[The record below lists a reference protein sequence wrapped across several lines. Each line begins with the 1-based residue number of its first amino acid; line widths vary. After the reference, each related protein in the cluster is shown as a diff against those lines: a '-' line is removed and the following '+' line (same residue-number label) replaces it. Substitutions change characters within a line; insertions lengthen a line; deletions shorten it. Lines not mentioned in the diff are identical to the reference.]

1 MQDYR
6 NRLLIVTVILGLAFL
21 VLGSRLWY
29 LQVLKGEEFEKFSL
43 ENHMR
48 VERVPAPRG
57 RILDRYGKEL
67 VVNRTSFD
75 IYAIPKD
82 IKDIPYL
89 IELLSPVLNLDANQT
104 NKNIESA
111 LNKKSFKPVLLAKD
125 INRDQL
131 AYIEARRSSLPG
143 VIIEINNLRQYPHGD
158 LGASFLGYI
167 GKVSEAELKN
177 NPKINSNDL
186 VGKTGIEKGWESSL
200 RGNDGYTQKVTDALG
215 REVKSNLFLEDLQN
229 KKSMPGSDVRLTID
243 IELQKAAEEILGE
256 ESGAIVVVNV
266 NTGEVL
272 ALASKPSFNPADFI
286 KGIDAKTWSNLVND
300 KSSPLLNRATQGL
313 YAPGS
318 VFKMVPSVAA
328 LNEGFMNEE
337 EYVYCPGYYKSGNS
351 KFRCWK
357 RGGHGWVNLRSSIVK
372 SCDVYFYKIAEMM
385 GINNL
390 SKYMRAF
397 GYGSVTDL
405 GIEERAGISPSR
417 EWKQKR
423 FNKPWYKGETIVSA
437 IGQGYVSV
445 TPIQVSM
452 MTAAVANNGKLLKPT
467 IVREI
472 TSYEGEEKYKHTPVV
487 TSQIP
492 VQQEMLDLVKDA
504 MVGVVNDPGGTGRA
518 ARLKDMTV
526 AGKTGTAQVVSLDS
540 QSEDRKHRDHAW
552 FTSYAP
558 AETPEVA
565 VTVLIEHGGKGGAV
579 AAPIA
584 GKILEIYKNL
594 LEERKA
600 DDNV

>member
-1 MQDYR
+1 MQDFR

-43 ENHMR
+43 ENHIR
-48 VERVPAPRG
+48 VERIPAPRG

-75 IYAIPKD
+75 VYVIPKNVD
-82 IKDIPYL
+82 DNYL
-89 IELLSPVLNLDANQT
+89 SDSLAQILMLDEAQISKSIN
-104 NKNIESA
+104 SA
-111 LNKKSFKPVLLAKD
+111 LTKRSFKPVLIAKD

-186 VGKTGIEKGWESSL
+186 VGKTGVEKGWESSL
-200 RGNDGYTQKVTDALG
+200 SGDDGYTQNVTDALG
-215 REVKSNLFLEDLQN
+215 REVESTLFLEDLQN
-229 KKSMPGSDVRLTID
+229 KQSMPGSDVLLTID
-243 IELQKAAEEILGE
+243 IELQRAVEEILGDHA
-256 ESGAIVVVNV
+256 GAIVAVDVNS
-266 NTGEVL
+266 GEVL

-286 KGIDAKTWSNLVND
+286 KGIDSKTWSNLVND

-328 LNEGFMNEE
+328 LNEGFVDEE
-337 EYVYCPGYYKSGNS
+337 EYIHCPGYHSAGNS

-357 RGGHGWVNLRSSIVK
+357 RGGHGWVNIRSAIVR
-372 SCDVYFYKIAEMM
+372 SCDVYFYKIADKM
-385 GINNL
+385 GIDNL
-390 SKYMRAF
+390 SKYMKAF
-397 GYGSVTDL
+397 GYGSLTEV
-405 GIEERAGISPSR
+405 GIEERAGISPDR
-417 EWKQKR
+417 QWKLKR

-445 TPIQVSM
+445 TPIQVAM
-452 MTAAVANNGKLLKPT
+452 MTSAVANGGKLLKPA

-472 TSYEGEEKYKHTPVV
+472 ISYSGEKKFKHAPVV
-487 TSQIP
+487 SGNIP
-492 VQQEMLDLVKDA
+492 VEREMLELIKDA
-504 MVGVVNDPGGTGRA
+504 LVGVVNEPGGTGRA
-518 ARLKDMTV
+518 ARVRDMTV
-526 AGKTGTAQVVSLDS
+526 AGKTGTAQVVSLDT
-540 QSEDRKHRDHAW
+540 QSEEREHRDHAW

-558 AETPEVA
+558 AENPEIS

-584 GKILEIYKNL
+584 QKILEVYKKL
-594 LEERKA
+594 KEERKA

>member
-1 MQDYR
+1 MQDFR

-29 LQVLKGEEFEKFSL
+29 LQVLKGDEFAQFSL
-43 ENHMR
+43 ENHIR
-48 VERVPAPRG
+48 VERIPAPRG

-67 VVNRTSFD
+67 VINRISFD
-75 IYAIPKD
+75 IYVIPKD

-89 IELLSPVLNLDANQT
+89 SNSLSQALNLDSQQIEE
-104 NKNIESA
+104 NINSA
-111 LNKKSFKPVLLAKD
+111 IKEKSFKPVLITKD

-158 LGASFLGYI
+158 LGAFILGYI
-167 GKVSEAELKN
+167 GKVNEAELKN
-177 NPKINSNDL
+177 NPKINNNDL
-186 VGKTGIEKGWESSL
+186 VGKTGVEKGWEDSL
-200 RGNDGYTQKVTDALG
+200 RGKDGYKQTVTDALG
-215 REVKSNLFLEDLQN
+215 REVVSDLFIEDLQN
-229 KKSMPGSDVRLTID
+229 QKSMPGNDVFLTID

-256 ESGAIVVVNV
+256 EYGAIVAVDVNS
-266 NTGEVL
+266 GQVL
-272 ALASKPSFNPADFI
+272 ALASKPSFNPSDFI
-286 KGIDAKTWSNLVND
+286 KGIDSETWAKLIND
-300 KSSPLLNRATQGL
+300 ESSPLLNRATQGI

-328 LNEGFMNEE
+328 LNEKFINEND
-337 EYVYCPGYYKSGNS
+337 YVYCPGYYKSGNT

-357 RGGHGWVNLRSSIVK
+357 RGGHGSVNLRSAIVH

-390 SKYMRAF
+390 SKYMKAF
-397 GYGSVTDL
+397 GYGSKTEV
-405 GIEERAGISPSR
+405 GIEEREGIAPSR

-423 FNKPWYKGETIVSA
+423 YNKPWYKGETIVSS

-445 TPIQVSM
+445 TPLQVSM
-452 MTAAVANNGKLLKPT
+452 MTAAVANQGKLLKPA
-467 IVREI
+467 IVKEI
-472 TSYEGEEKYKHTPVV
+472 VSYTGEEKFEHTPELAGY
-487 TSQIP
+487 IP
-492 VQQEMLDLVKDA
+492 VKKEMLELVREA
-504 MVGVVNDPGGTGRA
+504 MVGVVNDPGGTGRG
-518 ARLKDMTV
+518 ARINNYTV

-540 QSEDRKHRDHAW
+540 QSDKRKHRDHAW

-558 AETPEVA
+558 AESPEIA

-579 AAPIA
+579 ADPIA
-584 GKILEIYKNL
+584 KKILEIYRKL
-594 LEERKA
+594 KEEREA

>member
-1 MQDYR
+1 M
-6 NRLLIVTVILGLAFL
+6 VTVILGLAFL

-43 ENHMR
+43 ENHIR

-67 VVNRTSFD
+67 VINRTSFD

-82 IKDIPYL
+82 VKDIPYL
-89 IELLSPVLNLDANQT
+89 IKSLSPILNIDANQVS
-104 NKNIESA
+104 KNIDSA
-111 LNKKSFKPVLLAKD
+111 LKKKSFKPVLLAKD

-131 AYIEARRSSLPG
+131 AYIEARRSTLPG

-167 GKVSEAELKN
+167 GKVSEAELRN
-177 NPKINSNDL
+177 NPKVNSNDL

-200 RGNDGYTQKVTDALG
+200 RGDDGFTQKVTDALG
-215 REVKSNLFLEDLQN
+215 REVESNLFLADLQN

-243 IELQKAAEEILGE
+243 IELQKATEEILGE
-256 ESGAIVVVNV
+256 ESGAIVVVDV

-272 ALASKPSFNPADFI
+272 ALASKPSFSPADFI

-397 GYGSVTDL
+397 GYGSITDL

-423 FNKPWYKGETIVSA
+423 FNKPWFKGETIVSA

-467 IVREI
+467 IVRNI
-472 TSYEGEEKYKHTPVV
+472 TSYDGEEKFRHAPIV

-492 VQQEMLDLVKDA
+492 VQKEMLDLVKDA

-518 ARLKDMTV
+518 ARLRDMTV
-526 AGKTGTAQVVSLDS
+526 AGKTGTAQVVSLDI
-540 QSEDRKHRDHAW
+540 QTEDRKHRDHAW

-558 AETPEVA
+558 AEAPEIA
-565 VTVLIEHGGKGGAV
+565 VTVLVEHGGKGGAV

-584 GKILEIYKNL
+584 GKIIEIYKKL
-594 LEERKA
+594 MEERKA

>member
-1 MQDYR
+1 MQDFR
-6 NRLLIVTVILGLAFL
+6 NRLLIATVILGLAFL
-21 VLGSRLWY
+21 ALGSRLWY
-29 LQVLKGEEFEKFSL
+29 LQVLKGDEFAKFSL
-43 ENHMR
+43 ENHIR
-48 VERVPAPRG
+48 VERIPAPRG

-67 VVNRTSFD
+67 VINRTSFD

-82 IKDIPYL
+82 VKDIPYL
-89 IELLSPVLNLDANQT
+89 AETLSPVLELDGKQLDN
-104 NKNIESA
+104 NIKSA
-111 LNKKSFKPVLLAKD
+111 LNKKSFKPVLIAKD

-143 VIIEINNLRQYPHGD
+143 VIIEINNLRQYPHID

-167 GKVSEAELKN
+167 GKVSEAELKE
-177 NPKINSNDL
+177 NPKINNNDL

-200 RGNDGYTQKVTDALG
+200 RGDDGYNQKVTDALG
-215 REVKSNLFLEDLQN
+215 REVESILFLEDLKN
-229 KKSMPGSDVRLTID
+229 KKSVPGNDVKLTID
-243 IELQKAAEEILGE
+243 IELQREAEQMLGE
-256 ESGAIVVVNV
+256 ESGAIVVVDV
-266 NTGEVL
+266 NSGEVL
-272 ALASKPSFNPADFI
+272 ALASKPSFNPGDFI
-286 KGIDAKTWSNLVND
+286 KGIDAQTWSNLVND

-328 LNEGFMNEE
+328 LNEGFINHE
-337 EYVYCPGYYKSGNS
+337 EYIYCPGYYKSGNS

-390 SKYMRAF
+390 SKYIRAF
-397 GYGSVTDL
+397 GYGSSTEL

-423 FNKPWYKGETIVSA
+423 FKKPWYKGETIVSA

-445 TPIQVSM
+445 TPLQVAM
-452 MTAAVANNGKLLKPT
+452 MTAAVANDGKLLKPSL
-467 IVREI
+467 VREI
-472 TSYEGEEKYKHTPVV
+472 KSYDGEQIFKHSAVV

-492 VQQEMLDLVKDA
+492 VQPEMLDLIKDA

-518 ARLKDMTV
+518 ARLRDMIV
-526 AGKTGTAQVVSLDS
+526 AGKTGTAQVVSLDT

-558 AETPEVA
+558 ADDPKIA

-584 GKILEIYKNL
+584 GKIIDFYKKL
-594 LEERKA
+594 MQERED

>member
-1 MQDYR
+1 MQDFR
-6 NRLLIVTVILGLAFL
+6 NRLLIATVILGLAFL

-29 LQVLKGEEFEKFSL
+29 LQVLKGDEFAKFSM
-43 ENHMR
+43 ENHIR
-48 VERVPAPRG
+48 VERIPAPRG

-67 VVNRTSFD
+67 VINRTSFD

-82 IKDIPYL
+82 VKDIPSL
-89 IELLSPVLNLDANQT
+89 SNSLSQILTLDSAQIEKDIN
-104 NKNIESA
+104 SA
-111 LNKKSFKPVLLAKD
+111 LKKKSFKPVLITKD

-131 AYIEARRSSLPG
+131 AYLEARRSSLPG
-143 VIIEINNLRQYPHGD
+143 VIIEINNLRQYPHGV

-167 GKVSEAELKN
+167 GKVSVAELEN
-177 NPKINSNDL
+177 NSKINSNDL
-186 VGKTGIEKGWESSL
+186 VGKTGVEKGWESSL
-200 RGNDGYTQKVTDALG
+200 RGDDGYKQKVTDALG
-215 REVKSNLFLEDLQN
+215 REVVSDLFLEDLRN
-229 KKSMPGSDVRLTID
+229 KKSMPGNDVLLTID
-243 IELQKAAEEILGE
+243 IELQRAAEEALGE
-256 ESGAIVVVNV
+256 EAGAIVAVDV
-266 NTGEVL
+266 NTGQIL
-272 ALASKPSFNPADFI
+272 ALASKPSFDPADFI
-286 KGIDAKTWSNLVND
+286 KGIDSKTWSNLVND

-328 LNEGFMNEE
+328 LNEGFINEE
-337 EYVYCPGYYKSGNS
+337 DSVHCPGYYKSGS
-351 KFRCWK
+351 STFRCWK

-390 SKYMRAF
+390 NSYMKAF
-397 GYGSVTDL
+397 GYGARTDL
-405 GIEERAGISPSR
+405 GIEERAGVAPSR

-423 FNKPWYKGETIVSA
+423 FNKSWYKGETIISS

-445 TPIQVSM
+445 TPLQVAM
-452 MTAAVANNGKLLKPT
+452 MTAAVANDGKLLKPSIIKE
-467 IVREI
+467 IV
-472 TSYEGEEKYKHTPVV
+472 SYGGEKKFNHATVV
-487 TSQIP
+487 TNNIP
-492 VQQEMLDLVKDA
+492 VEKRMLDLVKDA

-518 ARLKDMTV
+518 AKLKDMTV

-540 QSEDRKHRDHAW
+540 QSTKKKHMDHAW

-558 AETPEVA
+558 AQAPEIA

-584 GKILEIYKNL
+584 KKILEVYKKL
-594 LEERKA
+594 KEEREA
-600 DDNV
+600 NDNV

>member
-1 MQDYR
+1 MQDFR

-43 ENHMR
+43 ENHIR

>member
-1 MQDYR
+1 MQDFR
-6 NRLLIVTVILGLAFL
+6 NRLLIATVILGLAFL

-29 LQVLKGEEFEKFSL
+29 LQVLKGDEFAKFSL
-43 ENHMR
+43 ENHIR
-48 VERVPAPRG
+48 VERIPAPRG

-67 VVNRTSFD
+67 VVNRSSFD

-82 IKDIPYL
+82 IKDINYL
-89 IELLSPVLNLDANQT
+89 IETLSPVLTLDADQL
-104 NKNIESA
+104 NKNINATLE
-111 LNKKSFKPVLLAKD
+111 KKSFKPVLIAKD

-143 VIIEINNLRQYPHGD
+143 VIIEINNLRQYPHID

-167 GKVSEAELKN
+167 GKVTEAELKN
-177 NPKINSNDL
+177 NPKINSTDL
-186 VGKTGIEKGWESSL
+186 VGKTGIEKGWEGSL
-200 RGNDGYTQKVTDALG
+200 RGDDGYNQKVTDALG
-215 REVKSNLFLEDLQN
+215 REVESNLFVQDLQN
-229 KKSMPGSDVRLTID
+229 KKSVPGNDVKITID

-256 ESGAIVVVNV
+256 EAGAIVVVDV

-272 ALASKPSFNPADFI
+272 ALASRPSFNPEDFI
-286 KGIDAKTWSNLVND
+286 KGIDAKTWSELVND

-318 VFKMVPSVAA
+318 VFKMVPSIAA
-328 LNEGFMNEE
+328 LNEGFTNEE

-351 KFRCWK
+351 KFRCWQ
-357 RGGHGWVNLRSSIVK
+357 RGGHGWMNLRSALVH

-385 GINNL
+385 GIKNL
-390 SKYMRAF
+390 NKYMTAF

-417 EWKQKR
+417 EWKEKR
-423 FNKPWYKGETIVSA
+423 FKKPWYIGETIVSA

-445 TPIQVSM
+445 TPMQVAM
-452 MTAAVANNGKLLKPT
+452 MTAAIANDGKLLKPT

-472 TSYEGEEKYKHTPVV
+472 ISYEGKSEFKHSPIVE
-487 TSQIP
+487 SKIP
-492 VQQEMLDLVKDA
+492 VQPQMLELVKEA

-518 ARLKDMTV
+518 ARLKDITV
-526 AGKTGTAQVVSLDS
+526 AGKTGTAQVISLDT
-540 QSEDRKHRDHAW
+540 QTDDKKHMDHAW

-558 AETPEVA
+558 AEDPKIA

-584 GKILEIYKNL
+584 GKIIQLYKKL
-594 LEERKA
+594 LEERNE

>member
-1 MQDYR
+1 MQDFR
-6 NRLLIVTVILGLAFL
+6 NRLLIATVILGLAFL

-29 LQVLKGEEFEKFSL
+29 LQVLKGEEFAKFSL
-43 ENHMR
+43 ENHIR
-48 VERVPAPRG
+48 VERIPAPRG

-67 VVNRTSFD
+67 VINRTSFD

-82 IKDIPYL
+82 IKDIPFL
-89 IELLSPVLNLDANQT
+89 IETLSPVLALDADQV
-104 NKNIESA
+104 NKDINSA
-111 LNKKSFKPVLLAKD
+111 LKKKRFKPVLIAKD

-131 AYIEARRSSLPG
+131 AFIEARRSSLPG
-143 VIIEINNLRQYPHGD
+143 VIIEINNLRQYPHSD

-167 GKVSEAELKN
+167 GKVTEAELKS
-177 NPKINSNDL
+177 NPNINSTDL
-186 VGKTGIEKGWESSL
+186 VGKTGIEKGWEGSL
-200 RGNDGYTQKVTDALG
+200 RGDDGYNQKVTDALG
-215 REVKSNLFLEDLQN
+215 REVESTLFVEDLQN
-229 KKSMPGSDVRLTID
+229 KKSVPGNDVKITID
-243 IELQKAAEEILGE
+243 IELQKAAEELLGE
-256 ESGAIVVVNV
+256 EAGAIVVVDV

-272 ALASKPSFNPADFI
+272 TLASKPSFNPEDFI
-286 KGIDAKTWSNLVND
+286 KGIDAKTWSELVND

-328 LNEGFMNEE
+328 LNEGFINEE

-351 KFRCWK
+351 KFRCWQ
-357 RGGHGWVNLRSSIVK
+357 RGGHGWMNLRSAIVK

-385 GINNL
+385 GITNL
-390 SKYMRAF
+390 NKYMRAF
-397 GYGSVTDL
+397 GYGTITDL

-417 EWKQKR
+417 EWKLKR

-445 TPIQVSM
+445 TPLQVAM
-452 MTAAVANNGKLLKPT
+452 MTAAIANNGKLLKPT

-472 TSYEGEEKYKHTPVV
+472 ISYEGEKEYKHKPVV
-487 TSQIP
+487 ESRIP
-492 VQQEMLDLVKDA
+492 VRAEMLDLVKDA
-504 MVGVVNDPGGTGRA
+504 MVGVVNEPGGTGRA
-518 ARLKDMTV
+518 ARQRDFTV
-526 AGKTGTAQVVSLDS
+526 AGKTGTAQVISLDT
-540 QSEDRKHRDHAW
+540 QTDDKKHMDHAW

-558 AETPEVA
+558 AEDPQIA

-584 GKILEIYKNL
+584 GKIIQIYKKL
-594 LEERKA
+594 LDERNK